1 LTAWPAAAII
11 VGVVIPL
18 VARGIG
24 LWALRSATARSLGA
38 SPAARFVEI
47 VARDRSARHPGCGG
61 VRLKRGRNLAGGGR
75 YRHPQAWVDHV
86 VETHPA
92 LSHVEL
98 SYPPRYSARLKSYGM
113 ATLEEPGVPG
123 STSIGRP
130 SLVSRREL
138 LDTIIH
144 EETHHRLWQR
154 AQAGSV
160 RAWTKMADPVME
172 EAYVEEVA
180 YRFVRLQDYLRAL
193 GRK

>member
-1 LTAWPAAAII
+1 LTAWLAAAII
-11 VGVVIPL
+11 VGVGIPL
-18 VARGIG
+18 VARGTG
-24 LWALRSATARSLGA
+24 VWALRSAAARSLDV
-38 SPAARFVEI
+38 PMAARFVEM
-47 VARDRSARHPGCGG
+47 VARDRPARDSGGGG
-61 VRLKRGRNLAGGGR
+61 VRLKRGRDLGGGGR
-75 YRHPQAWVDHV
+75 YRRPQAWVDHV
-86 VETHPA
+86 VETELA

-113 ATLEEPGVPG
+113 ATLEEPGVAG

-160 RAWTKMADPVME
+160 RAGTKMADPVVE
-172 EAYVEEVA
+172 EAYVEDVA
-180 YRFVRLQDYLRAL
+180 YRFLRLQDYLKAL